1 MRLPHIQLNLRT
13 HYPTALNLLALGA
26 VLLSYAFF
34 LTRDIDRPWVDNVDF
49 NGAVWSQAAHNILRA
64 GWVETQGASTAFYF
78 GPLPI
83 PDSGYYLHHPPLLH
97 LGIASLFSILG
108 EHEWVA
114 RILPIGCSLASVVL
128 LWLLVADC
136 LGLRT
141 ATFCSAVFVG
151 LPMSLQYGAMVN
163 FEPVVLMLIL
173 LVLLARRY
181 EERSGRTVWKV
192 VFYAGLFLGMWV
204 DWAMHLFALVW
215 FAWGISR
222 SDRESRRRAW
232 ILLAMAALTALL
244 YLLRIQFLRPG
255 ALQNLHNAFWVRIA
269 SDAKYR
275 FTEWQW
281 LCRICRSL
289 VRHYLWSGLLAAG
302 LGAVLAY
309 RRRKEEGFAWI
320 GGAAALVF
328 GMDAIFVGVF
338 QNDSYI
344 HEYIAFYFVV
354 PVSLLAGMALNELAR
369 RIDCALHGG
378 LPGIAGA
385 SVGLALAWAGIVV
398 GQAQTHELTHRFC
411 ILSLQKEEP
420 ASLIPAIG
428 AAIRS
433 HFNPATRVL
442 CNFMPYYG
450 PHLEYYACRQLA
462 PNLAEADY
470 WVSFLRHTQGEV
482 GGVIWMGDREAK
494 AILSHLPPGK
504 KEFVRV
510 ANENFCFWQPAAAV
524 VLKLATVPNLP
535 QKGRAENLW

>member
-1 MRLPHIQLNLRT
+1 MFLPHLQLNLRARCST
-13 HYPTALNLLALGA
+13 ILNLLALGA
-26 VLLSYAFF
+26 VLLSYVFF

-64 GWVETQGASTAFYF
+64 GLAETQGASTAFYF

-97 LGIASLFSILG
+97 LGVASLFSLFG

-114 RILPIGCSLASVVL
+114 RILPIGCSLASAVL

-141 ATFCSAVFVG
+141 ATFCTAVLVG

-173 LVLLARRY
+173 LALLARRY
-181 EERSGRTVWKV
+181 EERSGRAVWKA
-192 VFYAGLFLGMWV
+192 VFYAAIFLGMWV

-222 SDRESRRRAW
+222 PERESRRLAW
-232 ILLAMAALTALL
+232 TLLAMAVLSALL
-244 YLLRIQFLRPG
+244 YLVRIQVLRPD
-255 ALQNLHNAFWVRIA
+255 ALQNLYNTFWVRIT

-281 LCRICRSL
+281 VCRVSRSL

-302 LGAVLAY
+302 CGAVLAY
-309 RRRKEEGFAWI
+309 RRRQEEGFAWI
-320 GGAAALVF
+320 GRAAALVF
-328 GMDAIFVGVF
+328 GMDAVFVGVF

-354 PVSLLAGMALNELAR
+354 PVALMAGIALNELAR
-369 RIDCALHGG
+369 RIDSVFHGG
-378 LPGIAGA
+378 VPGVAGA
-385 SVGLALAWAGIVV
+385 CVGLVLMGGGIVL
-398 GQAQTHELTHRFC
+398 GQAQTHALNRRFC

-420 ASLIPAIG
+420 ESLIPAIG
-428 AAIRS
+428 TAIRK

-450 PHLEYYACRQLA
+450 PHLEYYARRQLA
-462 PNLAEADY
+462 SNLAEPDY
-470 WVSFLRHTQGEV
+470 WVTFLRHTRGEV
-482 GGVIWMGDREAK
+482 GGVIWMGGNGAK
-494 AILSHLPPGK
+494 AILSRLPPGK

-510 ANENFCFWQPAAAV
+510 ANENFCFWQPSAVTAA
-524 VLKLATVPNLP
+524 LELATIPSF
-535 QKGRAENLW
+535 QQTGRP

>member
-1 MRLPHIQLNLRT
+1 MHLPHIQLHSRAR
-13 HYPTALNLLALGA
+13 YSTALNLLALGA
-26 VLLSYAFF
+26 VLFSYVFF

-64 GWVETQGASTAFYF
+64 GLVETQGASTAFYF

-97 LGIASLFSILG
+97 LGIAALFSLLG

-114 RILPIGCSLASVVL
+114 RILPIGCSLASAVL

-141 ATFCSAVFVG
+141 ATFSTAIFVG
-151 LPMSLQYGAMVN
+151 LPMSLQYGGMVN

-173 LVLLARRY
+173 LALLARRY

-192 VFYAGLFLGMWV
+192 VFYTALFLGMWV

-222 SDRESRRRAW
+222 PERESRRLAW
-232 ILLAMAALTALL
+232 TLLVMAGLSALL
-244 YLLRIQFLRPG
+244 YLLRIQLLRPD
-255 ALQNLHNAFWVRIA
+255 ALQNLYSAFCVRIT

-281 LCRICRSL
+281 ICRVSHSL
-289 VRHYLWSGLLAAG
+289 VRHYLWSGILMAG

-309 RRRKEEGFAWI
+309 RRRQEEGIAWI
-320 GGAAALVF
+320 GRAAALVF
-328 GMDAIFVGVF
+328 GMDAVFVGVF

-354 PVSLLAGMALNELAR
+354 PVALMAGIALNELAR
-369 RIDCALHGG
+369 QIDDVSKAPS
-378 LPGIAGA
+378 PGVVGA
-385 SVGLALAWAGIVV
+385 CVALALAWAGIAA
-398 GQAQTHELTHRFC
+398 GQAQTHALNRRFC

-420 ASLIPAIG
+420 ESLIPSIG
-428 AAIRS
+428 EAIRS

-450 PHLEYYACRQLA
+450 PHLEYYARRQLA
-462 PNLAEADY
+462 PNLAEPDY
-470 WVSFLRHTQGEV
+470 WKTFLKRTHGEV
-482 GGVIWMGDREAK
+482 GGVVWMGDHEAK
-494 AILSHLPPGK
+494 AILSRLPPGK

-510 ANENFCFWQPAAAV
+510 ANETFCFWQPAAAAA
-524 VLKLATVPNLP
+524 LKLATVPNL
-535 QKGRAENLW
+535 QKTGRP